1 MAISDEEFN
10 TNKSIAVP
18 PKPIPFF
25 DNEDLLFV
33 QFWYSLSIAIFVFS
47 GIFGNMLKSM
57 KILEAIPSTFFNAL
71 ALGLFI
77 FFPIAILTLMKILK
91 SGKTQ
96 GFIEQKL
103 FFYFNSKLLN
113 KLNNSDTKERKDLY
127 RANKGVYGIIDTKEY
142 WEKTK
147 INGNNLKQFVDIE
160 ENTNIIEN
168 DYKESL
174 IKLNSQ
180 INSRIKN
187 QEKKDE
193 EITFILN
200 NYYKFMEEQ
209 K

>member
-57 KILEAIPSTFFNAL
+57 KVLDAIPSTFFNAL